1 MIAIL
6 DIGVEVSRKY
16 WSIAADLDYGHQS
29 DLSEKGKVMIV
40 RIDQDLCTGDGL
52 CEQGCPQVFT
62 IGDDG
67 YAYVKDGIGIS
78 EKAPIPTHL
87 EDSVLAAAEECP
99 GGCILLLAS

>member
-1 MIAIL
+1 MVAHL
-6 DIGVEVSRKY
+6 DCGLQ
-16 WSIAADLDYGHQS
+16 ADM
-29 DLSEKGKVMIV
+29 SEEGKVMIV

-99 GGCILLLAS
+99 GGCIFLLAS